1 MDRRLERLHA
11 LRGTFGPDASR
22 ERHAL
27 LRAVARVRWRD
38 AASLAAWH
46 DELLFITAFPDSRLT
61 LRAARSALTR
71 IAARVR
77 ALPRDERESLMD
89 SGIAASVTSHTFNFG
104 AARWLAARG
113 ERLAFAWDDP
123 DDASKLDPL
132 LRLALTPV
140 EGDRFDSGDLSST
153 AWLDEA
159 AGAAARGVG
168 GGPGVIEWLLA
179 SPPHGDPAV
188 LRALYD
194 DAAPPLRWELGGSP
208 WSATACRVAVPPV
221 LRRAFR
227 ALPRDPVAHI
237 ARPLRGIRLA
247 RGDEAA
253 RWHDAAMG
261 ALLARTREVFPT
273 IYANPREIHLA
284 PLGHGVTLC
293 VIGSALED
301 RSALE
306 ANYGYVMFSNGVPIG
321 YGGVTTFGAQANTGA
336 NVFESFR
343 RSEAPFLFAQA
354 LRAFR
359 TMFGVTRFV
368 VNPYQF
374 GAGNAEAIA
383 SGAYWF
389 YDRLG
394 FRPVAPRVAALA
406 ARERTAIAKDRT
418 HRSSARTL
426 RSLASGDLVLTLP
439 DAAAAGPLPER
450 LLEEAGRLATR
461 AMRTVRAGDR
471 AAWVERVAI
480 ALRARCGGGDRPLS
494 RAERV
499 GAWHLVPLLAALA
512 PRIARWPARD
522 RAQLWRLV
530 ALKGGARELPFA
542 RAAARL
548 PRLWTALERAAADM
562 EP

>member
-11 LRGTFGPDASR
+11 LRGTFGPAASR

-27 LRAVARVRWRD
+27 LRALARVRWRD
-38 AASLAAWH
+38 AGSLRAWH
-46 DELLFITAFPDSRLT
+46 DELLFVAAFPDSRAVS
-61 LRAARSALTR
+61 RAARTALTR

-89 SGIAASVTSHTFNFG
+89 SGIAGSVTSHTFNFG
-104 AARWLAARG
+104 AARWLAARH
-113 ERLAFAWDDP
+113 ERLTFAWDDP
-123 DDASKLDPL
+123 DSASKLDPL

-140 EGDRFDSGDLSST
+140 ESDRFDSGDVSST
-153 AWLDEA
+153 EWLDEA
-159 AGAAARGVG
+159 AGAAAAG
-168 GGPGVIEWLLA
+168 GRRQAAPTDWLLA
-179 SPPHGDPAV
+179 SPPQTDPAV

-208 WSATACRVAVPPV
+208 WSATACRVAGTSV

-227 ALPRDPVAHI
+227 PLPRDPVAHI
-237 ARPLRGIRLA
+237 ATPLRGIRLA
-247 RGDEAA
+247 RDDEAA
-253 RWHDAAMG
+253 RWHDASMG

-284 PLGHGVTLC
+284 PLGDGVTLC
-293 VIGSALED
+293 VIGCARED

-359 TMFGVTRFV
+359 TMFAVTRFV

-406 ARERTAIAKDRT
+406 ARERLAMAEDRA
-418 HRSSARTL
+418 HRSNARTL
-426 RSLASGDLVLTLP
+426 RSLASGDLVLALP
-439 DAAAAGPLPER
+439 DAAHDGPMPER

-471 AAWVERVAI
+471 AAWVERKAR
-480 ALRARCGGGDRPLS
+480 ALRARCGGGDGPLS
-494 RAERV
+494 RAERL
-499 GAWHLVPLLAALA
+499 GAWHLMPLLDALA

-522 RAQLWRLV
+522 RAQLWHLV
-530 ALKGGARELPFA
+530 ALKGGRQERPFA
-542 RAAARL
+542 RAATQL
-548 PRLWTALERAAADM
+548 PRLWAALERAAADI